1 MDQPEALLATK
12 LHMPRARPG
21 LVTRERLAID
31 LDAGLD
37 HDLTLVVAPAGYGKS
52 TAVAQWARRT
62 SQPVSWLS
70 LDAHDN
76 DPVRFWRHVL
86 AALDRARPGI
96 AERIGPRAGPPP
108 PPGFDGLVT
117 ALINDI
123 AADADG
129 SELILLL
136 DDYHAITN
144 QAVHSSF
151 RFLVKHCPRSLHLM
165 VIGRADPPLD
175 LAQLRAR
182 GQLKEVRV
190 ADLRF
195 TVGEASELLRATDAE
210 RTQLLTPAVISALAA
225 RTEGWAAGLQLAAL
239 SLRDQTDVEGF
250 VAAFTGS
257 HRYVL
262 DYLTEEVL
270 ERQDP
275 EVRAFL
281 LETSILGRLCGSLCD
296 AVTGRTDS
304 QRLLEIV
311 DRSGLFLVQLDDVR
325 AWWRYHHLFSDL
337 LRARSTQDREG
348 IRELHRRAACWYQ
361 QRGLIDD
368 AIHHAMKADDVPSAV
383 RLIEEHFDVVF
394 NLRGEQATIQSWLP
408 MLPDEVVRARPR
420 LLLAQAQMAS
430 MQGDLLAVEPLLDAA
445 EKVAGAADDEPF
457 EPSSGRAGSLLVNV
471 PAMLALQRSYA
482 AQLRGEPAET
492 LRFAK
497 IAWEQLGP
505 DERMLTS
512 AVEGFLAMAEW
523 LNGRLAEAQEGFES
537 RIGWWRQEGQV
548 TTTAWGDYCIARLE
562 RGRGRLDAAVQAC
575 ERALEHF
582 NVPGGSWPPA
592 AGPALVELAA
602 VAYQRDELEAALD
615 YATRGIGL
623 CREFVHTPPL
633 AAGLAT
639 LAWLRNAAGDA
650 PGAQEAMDE
659 AMTFAP
665 GPAGLLNP
673 VPVQRARLMLSRGEL
688 SQVAGWIADV
698 GARAEDEACFP
709 REPEHLVLVRLLLA
723 QGRAGEAV
731 GLLDRVQD
739 AAERQ
744 QRMGNLIEILALK
757 ALVFRAVDDEQK
769 ALQSLGSA
777 LQLGC
782 PQRYIRVFVDEGPA
796 MADLLARLV
805 ARRVDQGPGAVSL
818 TCIARVQ
825 GAFPAQADGGAGRS
839 RVVQLVEPLT
849 PREREILALLAAGAT
864 NQRIADELVVT
875 VDTVKKHVSHVL
887 SKLGAGNRTEAVAR
901 GRELGVIARV
911 S

>member
-1 MDQPEALLATK
+1 
-12 LHMPRARPG
+12 
-21 LVTRERLAID
+21 
-31 LDAGLD
+31 
-37 HDLTLVVAPAGYGKS
+37 
-52 TAVAQWARRT
+52 
-62 SQPVSWLS
+62 
-70 LDAHDN
+70 
-76 DPVRFWRHVL
+76 
-86 AALDRARPGI
+86 
-96 AERIGPRAGPPP
+96 
-108 PPGFDGLVT
+108 
-117 ALINDI
+117 
-123 AADADG
+123 
-129 SELILLL
+129 
-136 DDYHAITN
+136 
-144 QAVHSSF
+144 
-151 RFLVKHCPRSLHLM
+151 M

-175 LAQLRAR
+175 LARLRAR

-195 TVGEASELLRATDAE
+195 TVGEASELLHATDAA
-210 RTQLLTPAVISALAA
+210 RTQLLSPAVISALAA

-239 SLRDQTDVEGF
+239 SLREQTDVEGF

-275 EVRAFL
+275 EVREFL
-281 LETSILGRLCGSLCD
+281 LETSILDRLCGSLCD
-296 AVTGRTDS
+296 AVTERADS

-311 DRSGLFLVQLDDVR
+311 DRAGLFLVQLDDVR

-337 LRARSTQDREG
+337 LRARSTHDRERT
-348 IRELHRRAACWYQ
+348 RELHRRAAGWYQ

-408 MLPDEVVRARPR
+408 ILPDEVVRSRPR

-430 MQGDLLAVEPLLDAA
+430 MRGDLQAVEPLLDAA
-445 EKVAGAADDEPF
+445 ERVAGAADDEPF

-482 AQLRGEPAET
+482 AQLRGEPEET
-492 LRFAK
+492 LKFAK
-497 IAWEQLGP
+497 VAWEHLGP

-562 RGRGRLDAAVQAC
+562 RGRGRLDAAALTG
-575 ERALEHF
+575 ERALEQF
-582 NVPGGSWPPA
+582 GVPGGSWPPA

-602 VAYQRDELEAALD
+602 VAYQRNELDAALD
-615 YATRGIGL
+615 YVTQGISL

-639 LAWLRNAAGDA
+639 LAWLRHVAGDA
-650 PGAQEAMDE
+650 AGAQEAMDE

-665 GPAGLLNP
+665 GPAGLLDP
-673 VPVQRARLMLSRGEL
+673 IPVQRARLMLACGAVR
-688 SQVAGWIADV
+688 QVAGWVADAGV
-698 GARAEDEACFP
+698 STHDAPCFP

-723 QGRAGEAV
+723 QGSADEAV
-731 GLLDRVQD
+731 ALLDRLEE

-744 QRMGNLIEILALK
+744 ERVGSLIEIRTLQ
-757 ALVFRAVDDEQK
+757 ALVFQALDDEQK

-777 LQLGC
+777 LRFGC
-782 PQRYIRVFVDEGPA
+782 EQRYIRVFVDEGPA

-805 ARRVDQGPGAVSL
+805 ARRADQGPGAVPL

-825 GAFPAQADGGAGRS
+825 GAFPGQADAGGISG

-849 PREREILALLAAGAT
+849 PREREILALLASGAT
-864 NQRIADELVVT
+864 NQRIAEQLVVT

-887 SKLGAGNRTEAVAR
+887 GKLGAGNRTEAVAR
-901 GRELGVIARV
+901 GRELGAIDSPV
-911 S
+911 